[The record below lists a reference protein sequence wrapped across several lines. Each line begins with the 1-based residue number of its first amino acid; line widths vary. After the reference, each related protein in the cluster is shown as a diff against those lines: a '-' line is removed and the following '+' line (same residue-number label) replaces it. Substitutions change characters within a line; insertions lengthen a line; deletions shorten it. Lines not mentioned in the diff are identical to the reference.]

1 MKVFT
6 ILIIL
11 LSVFSFSTYSL
22 RLFNLGKVIASEAAL
37 IPTVKQISTYEL
49 SKINFAQIK
58 SRYFFEAVIGV
69 ANNGL
74 MIKNIS
80 ALIIFVLLL

>member
-22 RLFNLGKVIASEAAL
+22 RLSNLGKVIASEAAL

-58 SRYFFEAVIGV
+58 SRYFIGAAIGV

>member
-22 RLFNLGKVIASEAAL
+22 RLSNLGKVIASEAAL

-49 SKINFAQIK
+49 SKINFASDYHHGYVNSILCMHADMCTVVQYIL
-58 SRYFFEAVIGV
+58 Y
-69 ANNGL
+69 
-74 MIKNIS
+74 
-80 ALIIFVLLL
+80 IF